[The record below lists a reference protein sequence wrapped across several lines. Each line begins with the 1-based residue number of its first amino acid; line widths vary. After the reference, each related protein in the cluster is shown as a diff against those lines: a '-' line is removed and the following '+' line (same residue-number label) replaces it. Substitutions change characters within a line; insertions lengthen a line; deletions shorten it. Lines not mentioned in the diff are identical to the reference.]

1 MTDSDDDLQPIDVAP
16 PPASWP
22 PPPQSSWSPAPPAP
36 SEPPSGG
43 RHTGALVA
51 GLVALM
57 IISGLVAFGVTSTA
71 LGSSSFDQ
79 AFSGTP
85 RTTPNP
91 SDRQDG
97 TLPSNDPDVDALAK
111 VIVRQQDVK
120 SGNTVQLIDNGERIG
135 TATTLDLCNGTFPSE
150 KLRTARRQVVELN
163 PQEQGVLST
172 EAVLYAKPAGAEQ
185 AFKELRRVRDACP
198 HSPVVSPV
206 GEPTVTTT
214 FRAAP
219 DASWGT
225 VPGVERLAYDFTSL
239 DSSGSS
245 SRSIAVYL
253 HNGRALMGIYFP
265 DPAGK
270 QPPVAGKTSVA
281 DIVRVFEQRLAAL
294 PASVTEK

>member
-1 MTDSDDDLQPIDVAP
+1 
-16 PPASWP
+16 
-22 PPPQSSWSPAPPAP
+22 
-36 SEPPSGG
+36 
-43 RHTGALVA
+43 
-51 GLVALM
+51 
-57 IISGLVAFGVTSTA
+57 VAFGVTSTA
-71 LGSSSFDQ
+71 LGSSSFDR
-79 AFSGTP
+79 AITGTAP
-85 RTTPNP
+85 TSPNP
-91 SDRQDG
+91 SNRDG

-163 PQEQGVLST
+163 SQGNGVLST
-172 EAVLYAKPAGAEQ
+172 EAVLYGKPADAEQ
-185 AFKELRRVRDACP
+185 AFKELRRVHDACP

-219 DASWGT
+219 DTSWGN
-225 VPGVERLAYDFTSL
+225 VPGVKRLAYDFNSL
-239 DSSGSS
+239 DSDGSS
-245 SRSIAVYL
+245 SRSIAAYL
-253 HNGRALMGIYFP
+253 HKGRALMGIYFP
-265 DPAGK
+265 DPAGT

-294 PASVTEK
+294 PASVTER